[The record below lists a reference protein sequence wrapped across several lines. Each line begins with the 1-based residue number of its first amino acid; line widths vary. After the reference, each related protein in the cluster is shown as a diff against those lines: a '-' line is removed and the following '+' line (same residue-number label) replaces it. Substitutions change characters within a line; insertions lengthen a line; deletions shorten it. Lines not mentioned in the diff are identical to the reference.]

1 MYTARKNSAVAR
13 SISRYAVVDP
23 ARALTASAGGGREEE
38 TAFLPVGSQ
47 LIKMEAKWKQGR
59 VYGVEE
65 ASPCFLVQGAV
76 Q

>member
-1 MYTARKNSAVAR
+1 MYVAVR
-13 SISRYAVVDP
+13 GRGLSP
-23 ARALTASAGGGREEE
+23 QRAHRQRGGGPEEE

-59 VYGVEE
+59 VYGAEE